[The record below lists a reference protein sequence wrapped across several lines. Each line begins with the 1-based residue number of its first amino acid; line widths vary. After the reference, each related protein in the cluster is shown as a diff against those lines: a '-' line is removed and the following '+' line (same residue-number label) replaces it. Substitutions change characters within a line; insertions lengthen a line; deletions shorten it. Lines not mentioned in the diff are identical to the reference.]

1 VVHDGGLTAGITF
14 IRMTKDNSLTDATEN
29 SVIQGAQQEESL
41 PNDVIPPNK
50 LTLEIIKKCFNK
62 CVHCSAF
69 VSEEDSK
76 KVMTEDKA
84 MGVVDQFSG
93 MGGVTLNLTG
103 GEPLLHPHLFDIAK
117 YAKKKNL
124 KVGLFTCGKFSEGAP
139 TKEEQSTII
148 EKIVETEF
156 DNIEM
161 ALHAPSAEMH
171 DSITD
176 VPGSFKRIY
185 QFIKELASRTD
196 RLEINFVPMQINA
209 EELPEV
215 VQFVASLGVRELNVL
230 RFMAQGRGRENK
242 EWLYLTNAQMVRLSK
257 VALQLMNE
265 RGKNPNIRIGHPGD
279 FTFLVDK
286 KRIPDPC
293 SAGISQ
299 CMVKVNGDVIPC
311 PAFGELPEWVAG
323 NAFSDTLSHVW
334 NESQIFFSLRK
345 FNPRNLRGKCRRCRS
360 LKLCRGRCPAERIRQ
375 NRDLYEGPDPGC
387 PKAE

>member
-1 VVHDGGLTAGITF
+1 
-14 IRMTKDNSLTDATEN
+14 MTKDNSLAN
-29 SVIQGAQQEESL
+29 ASKNPVIQGAQQQEL
-41 PNDVIPPNK
+41 LRNGAIQLGK

-62 CVHCSAF
+62 CVYCSAF

-76 KVMTEDKA
+76 EVMAEDKA
-84 MGVVDQFSG
+84 RDVVDQFSG

-148 EKIVETEF
+148 EKIVETKF
-156 DNIEM
+156 ANIEM

-171 DSITD
+171 DSITN
-176 VPGSFKRIY
+176 VPGSFKRTY
-185 QFIKELASRTD
+185 LFVKELASRTD

-215 VQFVASLGVRELNVL
+215 VQFVASLGIRKLNIL
-230 RFMAQGRGRENK
+230 RFMAQGRGKENK
-242 EWLYLTNAQMVRLSK
+242 EWLYLTNAQMARLNK

-265 RGKNPNIRIGHPGD
+265 RGKTPNIRIGHPGD
-279 FTFLVDK
+279 FTFLIDK
-286 KRIPDPC
+286 KRVPDPC

-311 PAFGELPEWVAG
+311 PAFGGLPDWVAD
-323 NAFSDTLSHVW
+323 NVFSNTLSHIW
-334 NESQIFFSLRK
+334 NESQIFLSLRK
-345 FNPRNLRGKCRRCRS
+345 FNPRNLQGKCRKCRS
-360 LKLCRGRCPAERIRQ
+360 LKLCRGRCPAERIRE
-375 NRDLYEGPDPGC
+375 NCDLYEGPDPGC
-387 PKAE
+387 PKAK